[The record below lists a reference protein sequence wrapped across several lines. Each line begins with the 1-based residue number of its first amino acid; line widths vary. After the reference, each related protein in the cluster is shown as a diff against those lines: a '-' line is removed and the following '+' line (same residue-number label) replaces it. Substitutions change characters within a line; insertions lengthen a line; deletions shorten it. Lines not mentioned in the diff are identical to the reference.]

1 MAEQRQRMS
10 VGETQRKNVRPPYVI
25 DTDLRPVLLLLSSLC
40 SSLGRITLG
49 DIMGTKRP
57 KPAPPQ
63 QLEDL
68 LGAHALRRLEG
79 RPSSAPKRAK
89 TKQNSKQKER

>member
-1 MAEQRQRMS
+1 M
-10 VGETQRKNVRPPYVI
+10 
-25 DTDLRPVLLLLSSLC
+25 
-40 SSLGRITLG
+40 G

-57 KPAPPQ
+57 KPTLPQ

-68 LGAHALRRLEG
+68 LKAHALRRLEG

-89 TKQNSKQKER
+89 AKPNTKKKR